1 MNIYFKLSVL
11 IILSQLVLM
20 FQKLENENFLYVLGI
35 TVVVLSIKY
44 KNILIHALFR
54 HPTLIIL
61 MGIQFVFEDYTITKD
76 FFINCLYI
84 LLLFKFLETQKK
96 DYFFFVALSIF
107 VTIAN
112 LINNQNLLSS
122 LISGLSA
129 ITTILLLYLINQ
141 KELINLNIQNLKRI
155 VLISVFTVPIIILTY
170 LFFPRA
176 EVKVSLFANKS
187 NNLGIPDK
195 ISLGSFQQI
204 TLEDEDIFNVKF
216 FERVNQSQLYFRVK
230 TFEMLDQL
238 KNWKSINT
246 KVTFK
251 NNNAFIQ
258 RSKDQ
263 LKYDLILF
271 NHGKNWIPV
280 LDYTVPRAYDFKFDS
295 YNLTYRL
302 NQKMNAKK
310 KFAFY
315 AQSISPVT
323 YLNIKE
329 KSYYLQIP
337 NTVDSKLIAWAK
349 DNKINKSE
357 LEFAEFLMDHFKSQN
372 YFYNLKPNPIGNNYS
387 KFFFET
393 KEGYCEYF
401 AGTMALLLRA
411 ADIPSRIVTGY
422 YGGRYNNLGDFYT
435 FSQEDAHS
443 WVEVWINNTGWI
455 RFDPTQVIP
464 PSNIKNTI
472 NSFEREENNIAIEQN
487 EFVKFFGDKGLN
499 LWVKYI
505 DYQWTNFLINYDSD
519 QRSKLISQIKS
530 LDQTTIFEIIK
541 YIILSI
547 ALLIFAMMLFVIV
560 RKKNYSDLLFFLI
573 IKKLKLKVKNYET
586 HQDVIS
592 RANITGPL
600 KKIILIYEE
609 TKFYKKN
616 LSLIKFIRIFYDLLK
631 ISAKKKASY

>member
-1 MNIYFKLSVL
+1 MNIYFKLSVF

-35 TVVVLSIKY
+35 TVVVLFIKY

-54 HPTLIIL
+54 HPALIIL

-122 LISGLSA
+122 LISGASA
-129 ITTILLLYLINQ
+129 IATILLLYLINQ
-141 KELINLNIQNLKRI
+141 KELISLNIQNLKRI

-251 NNNAFIQ
+251 NNNTFIQ

-323 YLNIKE
+323 NLNIKE

-530 LDQTTIFEIIK
+530 LDQTSIFEIIK

-586 HQDVIS
+586 HQDVIG
-592 RANITGPL
+592 RANITDPL

-609 TKFYKKN
+609 SKFFKKRLN
-616 LSLIKFIRIFYDLLK
+616 LIHFIKILFDLAVSSSK
-631 ISAKKKASY
+631 TAR

>member
-20 FQKLENENFLYVLGI
+20 FQKLENENFIYVLGI
-35 TVVVLSIKY
+35 TVVVLFIKY

-122 LISGLSA
+122 LISGSSA
-129 ITTILLLYLINQ
+129 IATILLLYLINQ

-204 TLEDEDIFNVKF
+204 TLEDEDVFNVKF
-216 FERVNQSQLYFRVK
+216 VERVNQSQLYFRVK

-323 YLNIKE
+323 NLNIKE

-472 NSFEREENNIAIEQN
+472 NSFEREENNIGIEQN

-547 ALLIFAMMLFVIV
+547 TLLIFAMMLFVII

>member
-20 FQKLENENFLYVLGI
+20 FQKLENENFIYVLGI
-35 TVVVLSIKY
+35 TVVVLFTKY

-54 HPTLIIL
+54 HPSLIIL

-122 LISGLSA
+122 LISGSSA
-129 ITTILLLYLINQ
+129 IATILLLYLINQ

-204 TLEDEDIFNVKF
+204 TLEDEDVFNVKF
-216 FERVNQSQLYFRVK
+216 VERVNQSQLYFRVK

-323 YLNIKE
+323 NLNIKE

-472 NSFEREENNIAIEQN
+472 NSFEREENNIGIEQN

-547 ALLIFAMMLFVIV
+547 TLLIFAMMLFVII

>member
-1 MNIYFKLSVL
+1 
-11 IILSQLVLM
+11 
-20 FQKLENENFLYVLGI
+20 
-35 TVVVLSIKY
+35 
-44 KNILIHALFR
+44 
-54 HPTLIIL
+54 
-61 MGIQFVFEDYTITKD
+61 
-76 FFINCLYI
+76 
-84 LLLFKFLETQKK
+84 
-96 DYFFFVALSIF
+96 
-107 VTIAN
+107 
-112 LINNQNLLSS
+112 
-122 LISGLSA
+122 
-129 ITTILLLYLINQ
+129 
-141 KELINLNIQNLKRI
+141 
-155 VLISVFTVPIIILTY
+155 
-170 LFFPRA
+170 
-176 EVKVSLFANKS
+176 
-187 NNLGIPDK
+187 
-195 ISLGSFQQI
+195 
-204 TLEDEDIFNVKF
+204 
-216 FERVNQSQLYFRVK
+216 
-230 TFEMLDQL
+230 ML
-238 KNWKSINT
+238 
-246 KVTFK
+246 
-251 NNNAFIQ
+251 
-258 RSKDQ
+258 
-263 LKYDLILF
+263 
-271 NHGKNWIPV
+271 
-280 LDYTVPRAYDFKFDS
+280 
-295 YNLTYRL
+295 
-302 NQKMNAKK
+302 KK

-323 YLNIKE
+323 NLNIKE

-349 DNKINKSE
+349 DHKINKSE

-443 WVEVWINNTGWI
+443 WVEVWISNTGWI

-547 ALLIFAMMLFVIV
+547 TLLIFAMMLFVIIT
-560 RKKNYSDLLFFLI
+560 KKNYSDLLFFLI

-586 HQDVIS
+586 HQDIIS
-592 RANITGPL
+592 RANITDPL
-600 KKIILIYEE
+600 KNIILIYEE

-616 LSLIKFIRIFYDLLK
+616 LSLIKFISIFYDLLK

>member
-20 FQKLENENFLYVLGI
+20 FQKLENENFIYVLGI
-35 TVVVLSIKY
+35 TVVVLFTKY

-54 HPTLIIL
+54 HPSLIIL

-122 LISGLSA
+122 LISGASA
-129 ITTILLLYLINQ
+129 IATILLLYLINQ

-204 TLEDEDIFNVKF
+204 TLEDEDVFNVKF
-216 FERVNQSQLYFRVK
+216 VERVNQSQLYFRVK

-443 WVEVWINNTGWI
+443 WIEVWINNTGWI

-472 NSFEREENNIAIEQN
+472 NSFEREENNIGIEQN

-505 DYQWTNFLINYDSD
+505 DYQWTNFLINYDSN

-547 ALLIFAMMLFVIV
+547 TLLIFAMMLFVII

>member
-1 MNIYFKLSVL
+1 
-11 IILSQLVLM
+11 M

-35 TVVVLSIKY
+35 TVVVLFIKY

-54 HPTLIIL
+54 HPALIIL

-122 LISGLSA
+122 LISGASA
-129 ITTILLLYLINQ
+129 IATILLLYLINQ

-204 TLEDEDIFNVKF
+204 TLEDEDVFNVKF

-251 NNNAFIQ
+251 NNNTFIQ

-323 YLNIKE
+323 NLNIKE

-443 WVEVWINNTGWI
+443 WVEVWISNAGWV

-547 ALLIFAMMLFVIV
+547 TLLIFAMMLFVIV

-586 HQDVIS
+586 HQDVIG
-592 RANITGPL
+592 RANITDPL

-609 TKFYKKN
+609 SKFFKKRLN
-616 LSLIKFIRIFYDLLK
+616 LIHFIKILFDLTVSSSK
-631 ISAKKKASY
+631 TAR